1 MTWKVMD
8 EAIALSAQEVDKVLE
23 VRTIPTA
30 IKIGT
35 AVYPDS
41 WWDDRHWNGLREAG
55 KFTDVLSK
63 ITVADPPDGAKTKQ
77 EAVEIVKL
85 QASSEFKIR
94 VPEIIEEA
102 DAPPSYYIRAFFLD
116 EIRRPRSKALF
127 LKCVGWAVPF
137 IMHFKHRWKRPRPT
151 QIEPL
156 ISPVVVCPC
165 HPAYPSGHSTQAH
178 LVALVLGELS
188 QQTNVKQAL
197 LAKADRIA
205 KNREFAGLHYE
216 SDSAAGV
223 ALANSLL
230 PEFQTQFRPLIKE
243 AQDAEWS

>member
-1 MTWKVMD
+1 MGCEKR
-8 EAIALSAQEVDKVLE
+8 ANL
-23 VRTIPTA
+23 PTSSRKLPSLTRLMA
-30 IKIGT
+30 RK
-35 AVYPDS
+35 P
-41 WWDDRHWNGLREAG
+41 
-55 KFTDVLSK
+55 SK
-63 ITVADPPDGAKTKQ
+63 RR
-77 EAVEIVKL
+77 VEIVKTAGV
-85 QASSEFKIR
+85 QTSSRVR
-94 VPEIIEEA
+94 VPEIVEEA

-137 IMHFKHRWKRPRPT
+137 IMHYKHRWKRPRPT
-151 QIEPL
+151 QIDPQ

-188 QQTNVKQAL
+188 KQANVKQAA
-197 LAKADRIA
+197 LAKAGRIA

-230 PEFQTQFRPLIKE
+230 PEFQAQFGPLIKE
-243 AQDAEWS
+243 AHDAEWS